1 MSVCGSKR
9 LSVLC
14 LGSPEAHC
22 VSMVVCEQSA
32 RRVCESA
39 VCTLSLTC
47 ALPHCWYT
55 APPTLGH
62 LLHTLESS
70 HATTGIFQ
78 VLMDV

>member
-1 MSVCGSKR
+1 MSVCEYNR

-32 RRVCESA
+32 RRFCESA

-47 ALPHCWYT
+47 ALPYCWYT
-55 APPTLGH
+55 TSPALGY

-70 HATTGIFQ
+70 HATPGIHSRF
-78 VLMDV
+78 